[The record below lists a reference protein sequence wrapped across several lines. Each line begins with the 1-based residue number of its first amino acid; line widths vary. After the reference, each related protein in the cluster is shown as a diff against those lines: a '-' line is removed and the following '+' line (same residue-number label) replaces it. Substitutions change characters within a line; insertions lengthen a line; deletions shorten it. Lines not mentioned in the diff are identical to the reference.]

1 MGFFDIVKNIAS
13 EVTKT
18 AQKTNEERKRK
29 EEKFFSLNDE
39 ELKEKFRKG
48 NATDK
53 MAASKLLKERG
64 YTNKKN

>member
-13 EVTKT
+13 EVSKT

-29 EEKFFSLNDE
+29 EEKFSSLSDE

-48 NATDK
+48 NLADK

-64 YTNKKN
+64 YKKN